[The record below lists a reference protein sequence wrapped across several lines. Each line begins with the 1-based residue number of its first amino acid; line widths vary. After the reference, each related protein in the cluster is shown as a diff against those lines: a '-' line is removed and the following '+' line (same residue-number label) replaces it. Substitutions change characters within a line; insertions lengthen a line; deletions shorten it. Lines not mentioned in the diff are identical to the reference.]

1 MSNKQVVFVQ
11 DVVLVVLEELFD
23 LLVLG
28 DGEVVVLLVTMS
40 KDLAWQLL

>member
-1 MSNKQVVFVQ
+1 MSNEQVVFVQ

-28 DGEVVVLLVTMS
+28 DGEVVVLPVTMS